1 MPMRAAA
8 IGILAALLL
17 PARPAAA
24 DATAPAEIWASACT
38 YCHDR
43 GVAPPLFGRNL
54 DAALIA
60 AAVRNGL
67 DSMPAFHPSEI
78 SDEALAQLAAWV
90 ARQPAAA
97 PPTPP
102 APAAPAH

>member
-1 MPMRAAA
+1 MPLRAACMS
-8 IGILAALLL
+8 IMAALLL
-17 PARPAAA
+17 PARQAAA
-24 DATAPAEIWASACT
+24 DAAAPAAIWASACT

-67 DSMPAFHPSEI
+67 GSMPAFHPSEI
-78 SDEALAQLAAWV
+78 SDQALAQLAAWV
-90 ARQPAAA
+90 ARQAPAAS
-97 PPTPP
+97 P
-102 APAAPAH
+102 APAAPAR